1 MKRVVLLI
9 LALLTVVL
17 SGCGANPEEYYT
29 TTMPI
34 DHLEWKAIA
43 KVQELQPFE
52 ESGWTVPEGAVVYK
66 TQEEVKTHKVVGYTT
81 KYRTEEYQEKVGYYL
96 PTWRPRYET
105 HTRKV
110 AYEEPVLEPV
120 YATKYYYTIERWVN
134 RDVVL
139 SEGRNSVCEYA
150 EYECAE
156 GERVDS
162 VEEQYTVWF
171 AINGHWQGL
180 YVEKEQWE
188 TLQKGQEVTV
198 ERNQYGIRQILWE
211 E

>member
-1 MKRVVLLI
+1 MKRVILLI
-9 LALLTVVL
+9 LALLTVML

-43 KVQELQPFE
+43 KVQELQPFD

-105 HTRKV
+105 RTRKV

-120 YATKYYYTIERWVN
+120 YATKYYYTIERWVT
-134 RDVVL
+134 REVVL
-139 SEGRNSVCEYA
+139 GEGRNSACEYQ

-188 TLQKGQEVTV
+188 ALQKGQEITV
-198 ERNQYGIRQILWE
+198 ERNQYSIRKIIFE
-211 E
+211 

>member
-29 TTMPI
+29 ASMPI

-43 KVQELQPFE
+43 KVQELQPFD

-105 HTRKV
+105 RTRKV

-134 RDVVL
+134 REVVL
-139 SEGRNSVCEYA
+139 GEGRDSVCEYA
-150 EYECAE
+150 EYECDE

-180 YVEKEQWE
+180 YVEKEQWD
-188 TLQKGQEVTV
+188 TLLAGQEVTV
-198 ERNQYGIRQILWE
+198 ERTKYGIRQILWE